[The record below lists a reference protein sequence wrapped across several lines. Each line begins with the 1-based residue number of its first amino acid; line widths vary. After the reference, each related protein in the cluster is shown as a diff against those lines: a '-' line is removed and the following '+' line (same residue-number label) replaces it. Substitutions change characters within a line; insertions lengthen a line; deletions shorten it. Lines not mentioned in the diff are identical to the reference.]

1 MDAAKSGRWAEVL
14 TDPRSRSLCDFAEK
28 LTRSP
33 GACGE
38 SDLAPLRETGLDDRA
53 LHDLVLIVAYFNFVN
68 RIASGLAV
76 RLEAPEPGPAG

>member
-1 MDAAKSGRWAEVL
+1 MDAAKSGRWAELL
-14 TDPRSRSLCDFAEK
+14 TDPRPRALCDFAER

-38 SDLAPLRETGLDDRA
+38 SDLAPLRAVGLDDRA

-68 RIASGLAV
+68 RIASGLQV
-76 RLEAPEPGPAG
+76 ELETPDSQA